1 MTRIYIQDRPGI
13 LKARHRW
20 VKPTKIVIHHTAG
33 GSLSGAVSHL
43 KKLGLGYHY
52 LIDKDG
58 SVSCYVPPEKLCY
71 HSFKRSGDSIGISY
85 VGGQTPEHAINEK
98 QMEALIHTIKHVKNR
113 VPSVK
118 YLTGHKHVDPRTK
131 SSRWPNKVDP
141 YWPGDTQKGYV
152 DGHNWVND
160 EKYMGMLCSAT
171 GLEFYSE
178 LVKYRDGKY

>member
-1 MTRIYIQDRPGI
+1 MIIEDRTGI
-13 LKARHRW
+13 LKARWRAR
-20 VKPTKIVIHHTAG
+20 KPTKIVIHHTAG

-58 SVSCYVPPEKLCY
+58 SVGMYVPPEKLAY
-71 HSFKRSGDSIGISY
+71 HSFRRSGDSIGVSY
-85 VGGQTPEHAINEK
+85 VGGRTPEDAINSVQFES
-98 QMEALIHTIKHVKNR
+98 LIQTIKAIKKR
-113 VPSVK
+113 VPTVK

-141 YWPGDTQKGYV
+141 YWHGDTKKGYV
-152 DGHNWVND
+152 DGTNWIND
-160 EKYMGMLCSAT
+160 EHYMGILCKET

-178 LVKYRDGKY
+178 LVKYKKGEY